1 MSFTLHM
8 ELAIAAGIAGL
19 GYYLNTSGQPKKA
32 APPPITT
39 QMSST
44 QNARVATT
52 MDQSNPGA
60 SILSEARRLEE
71 EAAEKK
77 WSQAQSPQSTNVI
90 HSQRLYPFFKSAR
103 TQNLNESIMDR
114 KRDLFMGNES
124 TYMKKTEAEARFK
137 ALPQQI
143 DSSGSQGNTQCP
155 RRMPVASTIQN
166 NVLPAE
172 QVRVG
177 PGVGLPAD
185 ELTGND
191 GFHPR
196 LRVLPSNANV
206 YRRNQLQGKILP
218 GKPLN
223 GVRATDPVV
232 RNNNP
237 PQVWDMARYPLQ
249 KGKAAITALK
259 QRPNASP
266 ECVNRY
272 HEEDYIGAAHMPS
285 GHAIETAQNT
295 RVRNDDNKGFDNS
308 NLTAAATSGA
318 GGYSHYTYDDSKFV
332 NQQREQ
338 HNPNIT
344 GVSGPRAPTAPTGAI
359 LSARTLRES
368 GGERFGIAGHYTDAG
383 FTRPTLHAKPT
394 LREQSGGRT
403 LPGAA
408 ISSVKAHTQQC
419 TYKQLGK
426 EAKRPLVDGYWANP
440 ERTEA
445 LKRTMVGPDKLT
457 SVCVGRTAYRV
468 RDRSKTENNIATGH
482 PTMNYTNIAPMGEST
497 NGHNRLPER
506 NIRGDFG
513 LYDAQMQSNPYTI
526 G

>member
-1 MSFTLHM
+1 M
-8 ELAIAAGIAGL
+8 ELAVAASIAGL
-19 GYYLNTSGQPKKA
+19 GYFLNSSQDAKKPTQSKTQSLTS
-32 APPPITT
+32 T
-39 QMSST
+39 
-44 QNARVATT
+44 NARPATT
-52 MDQSNPGA
+52 MDQSNPEK
-60 SILSEARRLEE
+60 SVLSEARKMEE
-71 EAAEKK
+71 RAAEKK
-77 WSQAQSPQSTNVI
+77 WSQAQDPQSTNVI

-103 TQNLNESIMDR
+103 TQNLNESILDR

-124 TYMKKTEAEARFK
+124 TYMKKEEAEARFK
-137 ALPQQI
+137 TLPQQI
-143 DSSGSQGNTQCP
+143 DSSGSQGNAQCP
-155 RRMPVASTIQN
+155 RRMPVASMLQN

-185 ELTGND
+185 ELVGND

-223 GVRATDPVV
+223 GVRAADPVV

-237 PQVWDMARYPLQ
+237 PGVWDMARYPLQ
-249 KGKAAITALK
+249 KGKAAVNAAK
-259 QRPNASP
+259 QRPNAHP

-272 HEEDYIGAAHMPS
+272 HEQDYTGVAHMPS
-285 GHAIETAQNT
+285 GHAVETSINT
-295 RVRNDDNKGFDNS
+295 RVRDDDNKGFDQS
-308 NLTAAATSGA
+308 NLTAASTTGT
-318 GGYSHYTYDDSKFV
+318 GGYSHYTYDDSKFAM
-332 NQQREQ
+332 QQREQ

-344 GVSGPRAPTAPTGAI
+344 GVSGPRAPSAPTGVI
-359 LSARTLRES
+359 LSAKTLRES

-383 FTRPTLHAKPT
+383 FTRPNMHAKPT

-403 LPGAA
+403 MPGAA
-408 ISSVKAHTQQC
+408 ISSVKAHSQQC
-419 TYKQLGK
+419 AYKQVSK

-457 SVCVGRTAYRV
+457 SVCVGQTAYRV
-468 RDRSKTENNIATGH
+468 RDRSKTEKNIATGH
-482 PTMNYTNIAPMGEST
+482 PTMNYRNIAPIGESA

-506 NIRGDFG
+506 NIRSDFG
-513 LYDAQMQSNPYTI
+513 LLDAQMQSNPYAVR
-526 G
+526 